1 MLGAIREDVTRTLA
15 FATITFRQPDL
26 PDMPDFVTHHI
37 DPFTGE
43 DDSADLDAATGNVL
57 SRLPPLQVPRPEMPG
72 DTAVAEIVPP
82 ASRKA
87 PCPCGSGRNYKPC
100 HGALLPNVSRGQAGQ
115 IGRAPGMERE

>member
-57 SRLPPLQVPRPEMPG
+57 SRLPPLQVPRPDMPG
-72 DTAVAEIVPP
+72 DTAVAAIVPP
-82 ASRKA
+82 ASPHA
-87 PCPCGSGRNYKPC
+87 PCPCGSGRKYK
-100 HGALLPNVSRGQAGQ
+100 HDRRSVVEGNSVSVSVDLGGTR
-115 IGRAPGMERE
+115 IL